1 MKKKINLKQTF
12 EKLEQILSQLESPGI
27 DIDEMVKLYEDG
39 VKLSK
44 HCKDVIEE
52 AEQRIEIINND
63 KVNKEL
69 DT

>member
-52 AEQRIEIINND
+52 AEQRIQIINND

-69 DT
+69 DA